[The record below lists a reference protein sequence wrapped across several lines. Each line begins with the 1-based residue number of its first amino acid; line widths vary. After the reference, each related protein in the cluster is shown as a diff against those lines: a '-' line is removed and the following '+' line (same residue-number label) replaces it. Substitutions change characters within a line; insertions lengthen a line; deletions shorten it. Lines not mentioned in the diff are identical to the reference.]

1 MLKFWRRN
9 KQEPTKPEQE
19 EVRQDTPDIEAE
31 EERQEAEPVFEPEP
45 EPEPDRRPGGTG
57 A

>member
-45 EPEPDRRPGGTG
+45 EPEPEP
-57 A
+57 

>member
-9 KQEPTKPEQE
+9 KQEPTKTEQE
-19 EVRQDTPDIEAE
+19 DVRQDTPDIEVE
-31 EERQEAEPVFEPEP
+31 EERQAEP
-45 EPEPDRRPGGTG
+45 